1 MSEINYQ
8 QTGTIFNIQKFSL
21 HDGPGI
27 RTIVFLK
34 GCYLACRWCSNPE
47 SQKSQPEVFYQPNNC
62 LHCGRCVQACP
73 LQAIDPKRPG
83 MVDRQRCDGCG
94 ECARACPA
102 GAMVLSG
109 TTMTVEQVI
118 TELRKD
124 EVHYRR
130 SGGGITLSGGEALAQ
145 PEFAAELLA
154 ACKARGWHTAMETT
168 GITSK
173 KVLDR
178 VIPLLD
184 LVLLDIKTLFS
195 ERHEQFTGY
204 PNEVVLENALYLSSI
219 AKEVAVR
226 VPVIPTFNDDEKS
239 IRAIAMFAS
248 HMNNVS
254 RLHLLP
260 YHSFGKNKYALL
272 SRQYGMI
279 DIKTPDDD
287 HIQRLKLIV
296 EQEGVNCVIGG

>member
-1 MSEINYQ
+1 MSDINYQ
-8 QTGTIFNIQKFSL
+8 QTGTVFNIQKFSL

-47 SQKSQPEVFYQPNNC
+47 SQNTQPEVFYQPDNC

-73 LQAIDPKRPG
+73 LQAIDPQRAG
-83 MVDRQRCDGCG
+83 MVDRERCDGCG
-94 ECARACPA
+94 ACASVCPA
-102 GAMVLSG
+102 GAMVLTG
-109 TTMTVEQVI
+109 KTMTVAQVMA
-118 TELRKD
+118 ELLKD

-168 GITSK
+168 GIASQ
-173 KVLDR
+173 KVLDQ

-184 LVLLDIKTLFS
+184 VVLLDVKTFFR
-195 ERHEQFTGY
+195 EPHQQFTGY
-204 PNEVVLENALYLSSI
+204 PNDVVLQNALYLSAM
-219 AKEVAVR
+219 AKEVAIR
-226 VPVIPTFNDDEKS
+226 VPVIPGFNKDEKS
-239 IRAIAMFAS
+239 IRAIALFAKHMS
-248 HMNNVS
+248 HVS

-272 SRQYGMI
+272 GRKYGLI
-279 DIKTPDDD
+279 DIQTPTDDEM
-287 HIQRLKLIV
+287 HALKNIV
-296 EQEGVNCVIGG
+296 EQEGISCVIGG